1 MINLYNFL
9 TFKLQKNILKK
20 PPIFLLLAILNFNLI
35 FSQELTVKY
44 TEELIE
50 IDGSPSDLA
59 WNDAESSTDFWQ
71 WRPTDS
77 VRAVKQTEFKALF
90 DNENLYFLVKA
101 YTKEKKFTVYNLE
114 RDFETKS
121 ADYVQLIFDT
131 FNDASNAFKFQTNHL
146 GLKGDMLLSSVN
158 SFGGRGMNSS
168 WDAIWEVESKLYDD
182 SYIVEVKIPLDQL
195 YFINGAKSWR
205 FNIYRSDTQSL
216 EHSSWAKT
224 PQQQRIG
231 DLAFMGKINFEKP
244 LGESKKPV
252 SIIPYINGSIGKDF
266 IQQINTNNFDFG
278 LDMKI
283 PIGNSINIDF
293 ALNPDF
299 SQVEV
304 DDQLVNLT
312 QFELRLPERRQF
324 FTQNSDLFTDF
335 GQERDAEPFFSRR
348 IGISKD
354 LEGNTVENRIV
365 SGVRLSGKVN
375 DKLRIGLLNVLTEED
390 RTKGIPQNNS
400 TVFTLRN
407 KVFARSNYSFFFINR
422 ENTKTYDFV
431 DNQNTYNRVFG
442 LEYNLAS
449 KNGEWRGRTFF
460 HKSFTPEKNDKNA
473 SFGLKLSKNTRKHYV
488 SMGGSYVGD
497 DFRSDLGYYRRYG
510 YVKFTPFYQYRIYP
524 KNNDKILNYEL
535 QHYAAYVFRPNKA
548 EKFEGR
554 WNISSFEIKY
564 RNQSTFEIKQ
574 NIKRDYLYYNFD
586 PTRTEGATPL
596 PANNFYSYTDYEI
609 AFSSPDKNIFKF
621 ATGIQY
627 GDFFNGTKLSFKTGF
642 KYRIQPY
649 FNMSLRFDYDSIKL
663 PDPYPS
669 RNIWLISPKFQYT
682 FNKKSSWSTYIQYS
696 NQSKNLGINSRFK
709 WRFAPLSDLY
719 IVYNDNY
726 INTDSL
732 EPQYR
737 SINLKLT
744 YWINL

>member
-1 MINLYNFL
+1 MKKLPIILALIFVHSNL
-9 TFKLQKNILKK
+9 
-20 PPIFLLLAILNFNLI
+20 A
-35 FSQELTVKY
+35 FSQEINVKF
-44 TEELIE
+44 TEEKIN
-50 IDGSPSDLA
+50 IDGSPDDLA
-59 WNDAESSTDFWQ
+59 WKNADVASEFWQ

-77 VRAVKQTEFKALF
+77 VKAVKQTEFKALF
-90 DNENLYFLVKA
+90 DSENLYFLIKA

-146 GLKGDMLLSSVN
+146 GLKGDMLLSSIM

-168 WDAIWEVESKLYDD
+168 WDAIWDVESKLYED
-182 SYIVEVKIPLDQL
+182 SYITEIKIPFNQL
-195 YFINGAKSWR
+195 YFINGSKSWR

-224 PQQQRIG
+224 PQEQRIG

-244 LGESKKPV
+244 LGESKKPI
-252 SIIPYINGSIGKDF
+252 SLIPYINGSLGKNF
-266 IQQINTNNFDFG
+266 IQDKTLNNLDYG
-278 LDMKI
+278 LDVKI
-283 PIGNSINIDF
+283 PIGNSINID
-293 ALNPDF
+293 LTVNPDF

-354 LEGNTVENRIV
+354 FEGNTVENRIIT
-365 SGVRLSGKVN
+365 GMRLSGKIN

-390 RTKGIPQNNS
+390 KANGIPQNNN
-400 TVFTLRN
+400 TLFTLRN

-422 ENTKTYDFV
+422 ENTKDYDFIE
-431 DNQNTYNRVFG
+431 NQKKYNRVFG
-442 LEYNLAS
+442 FEYNLAS
-449 KNGEWRGRTFF
+449 KNGQWKGRTFI
-460 HKSFTPEKNDKNA
+460 HKSFTPEKNDKNT
-473 SFGLKLSKNTRKHYV
+473 SFGLRLSKNSRKHYI

-510 YVKFTPFYQYRIYP
+510 FIKFTPFYQFRIYP

-535 QHYAAYVFRPNKA
+535 QHYAAYVFRPNK
-548 EKFEGR
+548 EETFEGR

-564 RNQSTFEIKQ
+564 LNQSTFEIKQ
-574 NIKRDYLYYNFD
+574 NIKKDYLYYDFD
-586 PTRTEGATPL
+586 PTRTDGGTPL
-596 PANNFYSYTDYEI
+596 PANNFYSSTDYEI
-609 AFSSPDKNIFKF
+609 AFSSPDKNLFKF
-621 ATGIQY
+621 KTGLQY
-627 GDFFNGTKLSFKTGF
+627 GDFFNGTKFSFKNEF
-642 KYRIQPY
+642 KFRVQPY
-649 FNMSLRFDYDSIKL
+649 FNTSLRIDYDSIEL
-663 PDPYPS
+663 PNPYPS
-669 RNIWLISPKFQYT
+669 RDIWLISPKFQFT
-682 FNKKSSWSTYIQYS
+682 FNKEISWTTYIQYT
-696 NQSKNLGINSRFK
+696 NQSDNLGMNSRVQ

-726 INTDSL
+726 ITTGSL
-732 EPQYR
+732 EPQFR

-744 YWINL
+744 YWINI